1 MVATPQ
7 PNPRRRPMTVPTPP
21 PVGRRAGIMA
31 LPQPKPARPTEPAL
45 ARLFAGTRA
54 RQAVADPRSMR
65 ERMAEGAE
73 VLEGIGAGSV
83 AGIGGLIPDVLA
95 LLGRDAPMLFSK
107 YVMGEEL
114 SEDENAIFRALT
126 KVQDVAGA
134 EAILRGMGYGEKMDA
149 PSDSPDALSQAGVN
163 PFRQGAFFGE
173 FVADPFAA
181 LKGIKALKALGPS
194 DEAVAAYDRQ
204 LAGAQA
210 DAQQRLQLSDPDEV
224 VEPGPGSILDAL
236 DEAQVDEGLIDSV
249 DGDFTFAPNTTQEL
263 IDSLNGPGVVSINPD
278 IIPGGPTGGDG
289 VTVFNYVP
297 GLTDADMVIGTNRQY
312 SLYEFQEDM
321 YDLTGRRIPEG
332 TRIAW
337 PEQLSDDFSSFFH
350 NSPPRPQPTGEVVTP
365 EVRASEEPT
374 PPPATTAE
382 DIIDAE
388 YEELFGPGETSVVSD
403 TPQEGFTGV
412 VEMPLIPTD
421 KVMPATASP
430 DTQVARHSVMT
441 RSIDRQGDIVDYS
454 PFYQLIDRLP
464 DNRAMSKEEVLDSLR
479 GGFGE
484 SVNRDREGSKFVEF
498 LEKHAPNQLYR
509 GQVMAFYRDYTPQ
522 LRVKTLT
529 QTDLDEATAQ
539 GIPAPVGSLT
549 DYGQNSVPSSAGGE
563 PMHIYLSNPNSTV
576 PFTDGTTVQTR
587 GGAYAG
593 YGMRDGLIADHNL
606 GASGGP
612 GTSTATETGV
622 PGYFGHIR
630 LEIITDDQGR
640 RVAVVQEMQSNA
652 AVSEKKFSKGEDTT
666 FNFLTGEER
675 YNIDEL
681 RSTSEGLAIFDEAA
695 NSRVLEPDLASA
707 QIDTLARLRQDATD
721 RMENDLQ
728 LIGGQTPSADET
740 FETLESIYDS
750 APTGV
755 PTGLDLTADLIPMQR
770 AIAKLLTNDL
780 LSHARGEGRTA
791 NSTGVDTTLRN
802 FQIGHMGATE
812 LGPSDARAT
821 RLVGLLEEGN
831 LEDFLDAEDIATL
844 NRVLKKRASQH
855 STTDWSTQGRNA
867 TTEASAM
874 LPAGEDYITVIYRDM
889 NRAVE
894 NGQEPLDFLRST
906 RVHTNALIGH
916 DPGLFG
922 FITEAFDDVP
932 MQSTHESI
940 PAMVGRNML
949 HRIMNDVTDALER
962 EIPVRTPEDVS
973 KQDMDD
979 YIDGLAV
986 PEERKEELMRTF
998 ERWITTINN
1007 PNDPQAYRP
1016 GTPFSGKKSD
1026 VYFYQFAPRLILA
1039 EARKKGLDGVIFPNW
1054 EDMKDV
1060 GGRPSREVVKEIYD
1074 SHVKKGLSQAV
1085 DRQDVVEIP
1094 TIKVGQEDLLHKQ
1107 TGRPHRPARAVYFGG
1122 DRVRTRRYRPDER
1135 PTPDTL
1141 TYEET
1146 LGPLGA
1152 DFDDKLIRRAKGG
1165 PVDLRPKK
1173 LVHSGIG
1180 AMARQVM

>member
-1 MVATPQ
+1 MVAVPQ

-21 PVGRRAGIMA
+21 PANRGAGIMA
-31 LPQPKPARPTEPAL
+31 LPMRRPTAL
-45 ARLFAGTRA
+45 ERKRGRRLQYPGDSR
-54 RQAVADPRSMR
+54 VADPRSMR
-65 ERMAEGAE
+65 ERMAEGAD
-73 VLEGIGAGSV
+73 VLEGIGAGAV
-83 AGIGGLIPDVLA
+83 AGVGGLIPDVLA

-114 SEDENAIFRALT
+114 SEDENAVFRALT

-134 EAILRGMGYGEKMDA
+134 EAILRGMGYGEKIDA
-149 PSDSPDALSQAGVN
+149 PSDSPDALSQMGVN
-163 PFRQGAFFGE
+163 PFRQGAFLGE

-181 LKGIKALKALGPS
+181 FKGIKALKALGPS

-236 DEAQVDEGLIDSV
+236 DEAQADEGLIDSV
-249 DGDFTFAPNTTQEL
+249 DGEFTFAPNTTQEL

-289 VTVFNYVP
+289 VTVFSYVP

-337 PEQLSDDFSSFFH
+337 PEQLSDDFSSFFT

-365 EVRASEEPT
+365 EVRASAEPT

-388 YEELFGPGETSVVSD
+388 YEELFGPGETPVVSD

-412 VEMPLIPTD
+412 VETPLIPTD

-441 RSIDRQGDIVDYS
+441 RSVDRQGDIVDYS

-498 LEKHAPNQLYR
+498 LEQHAPNQLYR

-539 GIPAPVGSLT
+539 GIPTPVGSLT

-576 PFTDGTTVQTR
+576 PFTDATTVQTR
-587 GGAYAG
+587 GGTFAG
-593 YGMRDGLIADHNL
+593 YSMRDGLIADHDL

-612 GTSTATETGV
+612 GTSTAAESGV

-652 AVSEKKFSKGEDTT
+652 TVAERKFAKGEDTT
-666 FNFLTGEER
+666 YNFLTGEER

-707 QIDTLARLRQDATD
+707 QIDTLGMLRQDATE
-721 RMENDLQ
+721 RMGNDLQ
-728 LIGGQTPSADET
+728 LIGGPTPTADET
-740 FETLESIYDS
+740 FETLEAIYAN

-770 AIAKLLTNDL
+770 AVAKLFTNDL
-780 LSHARGEGRTA
+780 LSYARGEGRTR
-791 NSTGVDTTLRN
+791 NSTGVDTTLRE
-802 FQIGHMGATE
+802 FTIGHTGGTE
-812 LGPSDARAT
+812 LGPANERAK
-821 RLVGLLEEGN
+821 RLVALIEEGD
-831 LEDFLDAEDIATL
+831 LEGLLDAEDIATL

-867 TTEASAM
+867 TREASAM

-889 NRAVE
+889 YTAAE
-894 NGQEPLDFLRST
+894 NGQEPLDYLRST
-906 RVHTNALIGH
+906 RVHTNALVNH
-916 DPGLFG
+916 DPGMFG

-932 MQSTHESI
+932 MQATHESI
-940 PAMVGRNML
+940 PAMAGRNMQ
-949 HRIMNDVTDALER
+949 HRIMNDVTDALEA
-962 EIPVRTPEDVS
+962 EVPMRTPEDVS

-986 PEERKEELMRTF
+986 SEERKEELKKTF
-998 ERWITTINN
+998 DRWITTVNN
-1007 PNDPQAYRP
+1007 PSDPQAYRP

-1107 TGRPHRPARAVYFGG
+1107 TGSPHRPARAVYFGG

>member
-1 MVATPQ
+1 MELPQ
-7 PNPRRRPMTVPTPP
+7 SSPRRRPMTVPTPP

-54 RQAVADPRSMR
+54 RQAVPDPRSMR
-65 ERMAEGAE
+65 ERMAEGVQVAQ
-73 VLEGIGAGSV
+73 GIGAGMVSGI
-83 AGIGGLIPDVLA
+83 AGLPADLLVLA
-95 LLGRDAPMLFSK
+95 LADAPALVNK
-107 YVMGEEL
+107 LITGENINQQE
-114 SEDENAIFRALT
+114 SPYFRQLNEFRDT
-126 KVQDVAGA
+126 FGA
-134 EAILRGMGYGEKMDA
+134 EAVMRAMGLGDKLDA
-149 PSDSPDALSQAGVN
+149 PSDSPDALSQMGVN

-181 LKGIKALKALGPS
+181 VKGIKALKALGPS

-224 VEPGPGSILDAL
+224 IEPGPGSILDAL

-249 DGDFTFAPNTTQEL
+249 DGEFTFAPNTTQEL

-297 GLTDADMVIGTNRQY
+297 GLTDGDMVVGTNRQY

-332 TRIAW
+332 ARIAW
-337 PEQLSDDFSSFFH
+337 PEQLSDDFSSFFT

-365 EVRASEEPT
+365 EVRASAEPT
-374 PPPATTAE
+374 PLPATTAE

-388 YEELFGPGETSVVSD
+388 YEELFGPGETPVVSD

-421 KVMPATASP
+421 RRMPATASP

-441 RSIDRQGDIVDYS
+441 RSLDRQGDIVDYS
-454 PFYQLIDRLP
+454 PFYQLVDRLP

-498 LEKHAPNQLYR
+498 LEKNAPNQLYR

-529 QTDLDEATAQ
+529 QTELDEATAQ

-549 DYGQNSVPSSAGGE
+549 DYNQNSVPSSAGGE
-563 PMHIYLSNPNSTV
+563 PMHIYLNNPNSTV

-587 GGAYAG
+587 GGTYAG

-612 GTSTATETGV
+612 GTSMAAERGV

-640 RVAVVQEMQSNA
+640 RIGVTQEKQSNS
-652 AVSEKKFSKGEDTT
+652 AVAERKSAKGQDTS

-695 NSRVLEPDLASA
+695 NSRMLDPDLASA
-707 QIDTLARLRQDATD
+707 QIDTLGSLRQDATE
-721 RMENDLQ
+721 RMGNDLQ
-728 LIGGQTPSADET
+728 LIGGTAPSADET

-770 AIAKLLTNDL
+770 AIAKLMTNDL

-802 FQIGHMGATE
+802 FQIGHIGATE

-821 RLVGLLEEGN
+821 RLVSLLEESN

-922 FITEAFDDVP
+922 FITEAFDDIP
-932 MQSTHESI
+932 MQATHESI
-940 PAMVGRNML
+940 PAMVGRNMQ
-949 HRIMNDVTDALER
+949 HRIMNDVTDALEA
-962 EIPVRTPEDVS
+962 EVPTRTPEDVS

-979 YIDGLAV
+979 YIDGLGV
-986 PEERKEELMRTF
+986 SEERKEELMRTF
-998 ERWITTINN
+998 ERWITTVNN
-1007 PNDPQAYRP
+1007 PSDPQAYRP

-1026 VYFYQFAPRLILA
+1026 VYFYQFAPRLILK
-1039 EARKKGLDGVIFPNW
+1039 EARKKGLEGVIFTNW
-1054 EDMKDV
+1054 EDLADV
-1060 GGRPSREVVKEIYD
+1060 PGRPSREIMKEIYD
-1074 SHVKKGLSQAV
+1074 SHVKKGLAQAV
-1085 DRQDVVEIP
+1085 GSENVVEIP
-1094 TIKVGQEDLLHKQ
+1094 TIKVGQEDLLHRH
-1107 TGRPHRPARAVYFGG
+1107 TGRPHRPARAVYFG
-1122 DRVRTRRYRPDER
+1122 D
-1135 PTPDTL
+1135 
-1141 TYEET
+1141 
-1146 LGPLGA
+1146 GPLGA

-1173 LVHSGIG
+1173 LIHSGIG

>member
-1 MVATPQ
+1 MAT
-7 PNPRRRPMTVPTPP
+7 RRPI
-21 PVGRRAGIMA
+21 R
-31 LPQPKPARPTEPAL
+31 E
-45 ARLFAGTRA
+45 
-54 RQAVADPRSMR
+54 PRSLA
-65 ERMAEGAE
+65 ETFAEGRDVLQGVGTGAIAGLAGLPADLTGIAFGDIPAIVNKLVTGESINQEESPYFQQLNEFRKTYGAE
-73 VLEGIGAGSV
+73 GVMRLMGAGDR
-83 AGIGGLIPDVLA
+83 L
-95 LLGRDAPMLFSK
+95 
-107 YVMGEEL
+107 
-114 SEDENAIFRALT
+114 
-126 KVQDVAGA
+126 
-134 EAILRGMGYGEKMDA
+134 DA
-149 PSDSPDALSQAGVN
+149 PSDSDDALSRAGVN
-163 PFRQGAFFGE
+163 PFRQGAFVGE
-173 FVADPFAA
+173 FLLDPFALA
-181 LKGIKALKALGPS
+181 KAPKALKALRSPS
-194 DEAVAAYDRQ
+194 DAEVAAYDRS
-204 LAGAQA
+204 LAAGAQA
-210 DAQQRLQLSDPDEV
+210 DAQQRLQLTDPDQV
-224 VEPGPGSILDAL
+224 IDPGPGSILDAL
-236 DEAQVDEGLIDSV
+236 DEAQAQEGLIDSV
-249 DGDFTFAPNTTQEL
+249 DDRFTFAPNTTQEL
-263 IDSLNGPGVVSINPD
+263 IDSLNGPDVVSINPD
-278 IIPGGPTGGDG
+278 IIPGGPAGGEG

-297 GLTDADMVIGTNRQY
+297 GLSDADLTTGTRLERPFNY
-312 SLYEFQEDM
+312 HEFSEDM
-321 YDLTGRRIPEG
+321 FDLTGRRIPEG
-332 TRIAW
+332 ALIAW
-337 PEQLSDDFSSFFH
+337 PEQLRDDFFSFFH
-350 NSPPRPQPTGEVVTP
+350 NSPPRSQPTGEVVTP
-365 EVRASEEPT
+365 EVRASAEPT
-374 PPPATTAE
+374 VPPATAAE
-382 DIIDAE
+382 DLIEGTATEI
-388 YEELFGPGETSVVSD
+388 VSE

-412 VEMPLIPTD
+412 VDTPLIPTNR
-421 KVMPATASP
+421 VMPATASP

-441 RSIDRQGDIVDYS
+441 RSIDRQGEIVDYS

-529 QTDLDEATAQ
+529 RTELDEAAAQ
-539 GIPAPVGSLT
+539 GISAPVGSLT

-563 PMHIYLSNPNSTV
+563 PMHIYLNNPNSTI

-587 GGAYAG
+587 GGTGSG
-593 YGMRDGLIADHNL
+593 YQMRGGTIADHSI

-612 GTSTATETGV
+612 GTSTTTESGV

-640 RVAVVQEMQSNA
+640 RVGVLQEMQSNA
-652 AVSEKKFSKGEDTT
+652 AVAERKFAKGQDTD

-695 NSRVLEPDLASA
+695 NSRVLEPGLAAA
-707 QIDTLARLRQDATD
+707 QLDTLSDLRRDATE
-721 RMENDLQ
+721 RMGNDLQ
-728 LIGGQTPSADET
+728 LIGGPAPSADET
-740 FETLESIYDS
+740 FETLESIYDN

-770 AIAKLLTNDL
+770 VVAKLLTNDL

-812 LGPSDARAT
+812 VGPSHARAT

-831 LEDFLDAEDIATL
+831 LEDFLDAEDIATF
-844 NRVLKKRASQH
+844 NRVLKKRATQH

-889 NRAVE
+889 NTAVE

-940 PAMVGRNML
+940 PAMSGRNML
-949 HRIMNDVTDALER
+949 HRIMNDVTDALEA
-962 EIPVRTPEDVS
+962 EVPMRTPEDAS
-973 KQDMDD
+973 KQEMNN

-986 PEERKEELMRTF
+986 SDERRAELKKTF
-998 ERWITTINN
+998 DTWLTTINN
-1007 PNDPQAYRP
+1007 PNAPQAYRP
-1016 GTPFSGKKSD
+1016 GSPFSGKKSD

-1054 EDMKDV
+1054 EDMHDV
-1060 GGRPSREVVKEIYD
+1060 GGRPSQEIVKEIYD
-1074 SHVKKGLSQAV
+1074 SHVKKGLTQAV

-1107 TGRPHRPARAVYFGG
+1107 TGRPHRPARAVYFGDG
-1122 DRVRTRRYRPDER
+1122 S
-1135 PTPDTL
+1135 
-1141 TYEET
+1141 
-1146 LGPLGA
+1146 LGEK
-1152 DFDDKLIRRAKGG
+1152 FDNKLIRRAKGG

-1173 LVHSGIG
+1173 LIHSGIG
-1180 AMARQVM
+1180 GMARQVM

>member
-1 MVATPQ
+1 MELPK
-7 PNPRRRPMTVPTPP
+7 PSPRRRPMSVPTPP
-21 PVGRRAGIMA
+21 PVGRRSGIMA
-31 LPQPKPARPTEPAL
+31 LPQRKPTRVERTMANREPAL
-45 ARLFAGTRA
+45 AQLFAGTRG
-54 RQAVADPRSMR
+54 RGPDGRTFG

-107 YVMGEEL
+107 YVMGKPL
-114 SEDENAIFRALT
+114 SEDENALFRALT

-224 VEPGPGSILDAL
+224 IEPGPGSILDAL

-249 DGDFTFAPNTTQEL
+249 DGEFTFAPNMTQEL
-263 IDSLNGPGVVSINPD
+263 IDNLNGPGVVSINPD

-289 VTVFNYVP
+289 VTVFSYVP

-337 PEQLSDDFSSFFH
+337 PEQLSDDFSSFFT

-365 EVRASEEPT
+365 EVRASAEPT

-388 YEELFGPGETSVVSD
+388 YEELFGPGETPVVSD

-412 VEMPLIPTD
+412 VDMPLIPTD
-421 KVMPATASP
+421 RRMPATASP

-529 QTDLDEATAQ
+529 QTELDEAAAQ
-539 GIPAPVGSLT
+539 GIPVPVGSLT
-549 DYGQNSVPSSAGGE
+549 DYDQNSVPSSAGGE
-563 PMHIYLSNPNSTV
+563 PMHIYLNNPNSTV

-587 GGAYAG
+587 GGTYAG
-593 YGMRDGLIADHNL
+593 YQMNGGLIADHRL

-612 GTSTATETGV
+612 GTSTVEEKGV

-640 RVAVVQEMQSNA
+640 RIGVTQEKQSNS
-652 AVSEKKFSKGEDTT
+652 AVAERKSAKGQDTS

-707 QIDTLARLRQDATD
+707 QIDTLGSLRQDATE
-721 RMENDLQ
+721 RMGNDLQ
-728 LIGGQTPSADET
+728 LIGGPMPSADET

-780 LSHARGEGRTA
+780 LSHARGEGRTN

-812 LGPSDARAT
+812 FGPSDARAT

-874 LPAGEDYITVIYRDM
+874 LPAGEDYISVIYRDM

-916 DPGLFG
+916 DPGMFG

-940 PAMVGRNML
+940 PAMAGRNML
-949 HRIMNDVTDALER
+949 HRIMNDVTDALEA
-962 EIPVRTPEDVS
+962 EVPVRTPENVS
-973 KQDMDD
+973 RYDMDN

-986 PEERKEELMRTF
+986 SEERKEELKKTF
-998 ERWITTINN
+998 ERWITTVNN

-1039 EARKKGLDGVIFPNW
+1039 EARKKGLDGVIFTNW
-1054 EDMKDV
+1054 EDLADV
-1060 GGRPSREVVKEIYD
+1060 PGRPSREIMKEIYD
-1074 SHVKKGLSQAV
+1074 SHVKKGLAQAV
-1085 DRQDVVEIP
+1085 GSENVVEIP
-1094 TIKVGQEDLLHKQ
+1094 TIKVGQEDLLHRH
-1107 TGRPHRPARAVYFGG
+1107 TGRPHRPARAVYFG
-1122 DRVRTRRYRPDER
+1122 D
-1135 PTPDTL
+1135 
-1141 TYEET
+1141 
-1146 LGPLGA
+1146 GPLGA

>member
-21 PVGRRAGIMA
+21 PVGRRSGIMA

-54 RQAVADPRSMR
+54 RQAVPDPRSMR
-65 ERMAEGAE
+65 ERMAEGAQ
-73 VLEGIGAGSV
+73 VMEGIGAGAV
-83 AGIGGLIPDVLA
+83 AGVGGLIPDVLA

-107 YVMGEEL
+107 YVMGKPL
-114 SEDENAIFRALT
+114 SEDENAVFRALT

-149 PSDSPDALSQAGVN
+149 PSDSPDALSQMGVN

-181 LKGIKALKALGPS
+181 FKGIKALKALGPS

-210 DAQQRLQLSDPDEV
+210 DAQQRLQLTDPDRTLDV
-224 VEPGPGSILDAL
+224 QPGQTQLQAL
-236 DEAQVDEGLIDSV
+236 EEAAVDEGLIDSV

-365 EVRASEEPT
+365 EVRASAEPT
-374 PPPATTAE
+374 PPPVTAAE
-382 DIIDAE
+382 DIIEGTAT
-388 YEELFGPGETSVVSD
+388 ELVSE
-403 TPQEGFTGV
+403 TPQQGFTGV
-412 VEMPLIPTD
+412 VETPLIPTD

-441 RSIDRQGDIVDYS
+441 RSVDRQGDIVDYS

-652 AVSEKKFSKGEDTT
+652 TVAERKFSKGEDTT

-695 NSRVLEPDLASA
+695 NSRMLEPDLAAA
-707 QIDTLARLRQDATD
+707 QVDTLGRLRQDATD

-728 LIGGQTPSADET
+728 LIGGPAPTADET

-780 LSHARGEGRTA
+780 LSHARGTGRTS
-791 NSTGVDTTLRN
+791 NSTGVDTTLRE
-802 FQIGHMGATE
+802 FTIGHTGGTE
-812 LGPSDARAT
+812 LGPAANRT
-821 RLVGLLEEGN
+821 GRLTDLLEAEN
-831 LEDFLDAEDIATL
+831 IEDLLDAEDIATL

-855 STTDWSTQGRNA
+855 ATTDWSTQGRNA
-867 TTEASAM
+867 TREASAT
-874 LPAGEDYITVIYRDM
+874 LRTGEDLATVIYRDM
-889 NRAVE
+889 NTAVE
-894 NGQEPLDFLRST
+894 NGEEPLDYIRRT
-906 RVHTNALIGH
+906 RTTATSLVQE

-922 FITEAFDDVP
+922 FLTEAFDDVP
-932 MQSTHESI
+932 MQATHESI
-940 PAMVGRNML
+940 PAMVGRNMQ
-949 HRIMNDVTDALER
+949 HRIMNDVADALER

-986 PEERKEELMRTF
+986 SEERKEELMRTF
-998 ERWITTINN
+998 ERWITTVNN
-1007 PNDPQAYRP
+1007 PSDPQAYRP

-1122 DRVRTRRYRPDER
+1122 DRVRTRRYRPEDR

>member
-1 MVATPQ
+1 MELPQ
-7 PNPRRRPMTVPTPP
+7 SSPRRRPMTVPTPP

-31 LPQPKPARPTEPAL
+31 LPMRRPTTLERKRGR
-45 ARLFAGTRA
+45 RLQYPGDPR
-54 RQAVADPRSMR
+54 VPDPRSMR

-73 VLEGIGAGSV
+73 VLEGIGAGGV

-114 SEDENAIFRALT
+114 SEDENALFRALT

-134 EAILRGMGYGEKMDA
+134 EAILRGMGYGEKIDA
-149 PSDSPDALSQAGVN
+149 PSDSPDALSQMGVN
-163 PFRQGAFFGE
+163 PFRQGAFLGE

-181 LKGIKALKALGPS
+181 FKGIKALKALGPS

-210 DAQQRLQLSDPDEV
+210 DAQQRLQLSDPNRTLDV
-224 VEPGPGSILDAL
+224 QPGQTQLQAFE
-236 DEAQVDEGLIDSV
+236 EAQAEEGLIDSV
-249 DGDFTFAPNTTQEL
+249 DGEFAFAPNLTQEF

-289 VTVFNYVP
+289 VTVFSYVP

-337 PEQLSDDFSSFFH
+337 PEQLSDDFSTFFT

-365 EVRASEEPT
+365 EVRASAEPT
-374 PPPATTAE
+374 PAPATTAE

-388 YEELFGPGETSVVSD
+388 YEELFGPGETPVVSD
-403 TPQEGFTGV
+403 TPQQGFTGV

-421 KVMPATASP
+421 RRMPATASP

-441 RSIDRQGDIVDYS
+441 RSLDRQGDIVDYS
-454 PFYQLIDRLP
+454 PFYQLVDRLP

-498 LEKHAPNQLYR
+498 LEKHAPNQLTR

-529 QTDLDEATAQ
+529 QTEIDEATAQ
-539 GIPAPVGSLT
+539 GIPAPVGSLV

-563 PMHIYLSNPNSTV
+563 PMHIYLNNPNSTV
-576 PFTDGTTVQTR
+576 PFTDATTVQTR
-587 GGAYAG
+587 GGTGSG
-593 YGMRDGLIADHNL
+593 YQMRGGLIADHSI

-612 GTSTATETGV
+612 GTSTATESGV

-640 RVAVVQEMQSNA
+640 RIGVTQEKQSNS
-652 AVSEKKFSKGEDTT
+652 AVAERKLAKGQDTS

-695 NSRVLEPDLASA
+695 NSRVLEPGLASA
-707 QIDTLARLRQDATD
+707 QLDTLSMLRQDATE
-721 RMENDLQ
+721 RMGNDLQ
-728 LIGGQTPSADET
+728 LIGGVAPTADET
-740 FETLESIYDS
+740 FETLEAIYAN

-770 AIAKLLTNDL
+770 AVAKLVTSDL
-780 LSHARGEGRTA
+780 LNHARGAGRVN
-791 NSTGVDTTLRN
+791 NSTGVDTTLRE
-802 FQIGHMGATE
+802 FTIGHIGGTE
-812 LGPSDARAT
+812 LGPANERAK
-821 RLVGLLEEGN
+821 RLVALIEEGD
-831 LEDFLDAEDIATL
+831 LEGLLDAEDIATL

-867 TTEASAM
+867 TREASAM
-874 LPAGEDYITVIYRDM
+874 LPAGPVGAEDYITVIYRDM

-906 RVHTNALIGH
+906 RVHTNALVNH
-916 DPGLFG
+916 DPGMFG

-940 PAMVGRNML
+940 PAMAGRNML
-949 HRIMNDVTDALER
+949 HRIMNDVTDALEA
-962 EIPVRTPEDVS
+962 EVPIRTPENVS
-973 KQDMDD
+973 RYDMDN

-986 PEERKEELMRTF
+986 SEERKEELKKTF
-998 ERWITTINN
+998 DRWITTVNN
-1007 PNDPQAYRP
+1007 PSDPQAYRP

-1026 VYFYQFAPRLILA
+1026 VYFYQFAPRLILK
-1039 EARKKGLDGVIFPNW
+1039 EARKKGLDGVIFP
-1054 EDMKDV
+1054 
-1060 GGRPSREVVKEIYD
+1060 
-1074 SHVKKGLSQAV
+1074 
-1085 DRQDVVEIP
+1085 
-1094 TIKVGQEDLLHKQ
+1094 
-1107 TGRPHRPARAVYFGG
+1107 TGK
-1122 DRVRTRRYRPDER
+1122 T
-1135 PTPDTL
+1135 
-1141 TYEET
+1141 
-1146 LGPLGA
+1146 
-1152 DFDDKLIRRAKGG
+1152 
-1165 PVDLRPKK
+1165 
-1173 LVHSGIG
+1173 
-1180 AMARQVM
+1180 

>member
-1 MVATPQ
+1 MELPQ
-7 PNPRRRPMTVPTPP
+7 SSPRRRPMTVPTPP

-54 RQAVADPRSMR
+54 RQAVPDPRSMR
-65 ERMAEGAE
+65 ERMAEGVQVAQ
-73 VLEGIGAGSV
+73 GIGAGMVSGI
-83 AGIGGLIPDVLA
+83 AGLPADLVVLA
-95 LLGRDAPMLFSK
+95 LADAPALVNK
-107 YVMGEEL
+107 LITGENINQQE
-114 SEDENAIFRALT
+114 SPYFRQLNEFRDT
-126 KVQDVAGA
+126 FGA
-134 EAILRGMGYGEKMDA
+134 EAVMRAMGLGDKLDA
-149 PSDSPDALSQAGVN
+149 PSDSPDALSQMGVN

-181 LKGIKALKALGPS
+181 VKGIKALKALGPS

-224 VEPGPGSILDAL
+224 IEPGPGSILDAL

-249 DGDFTFAPNTTQEL
+249 DGEFTFAPNTTQEL

-297 GLTDADMVIGTNRQY
+297 GLTDGDMVVGTNRQY

-332 TRIAW
+332 ARIAW
-337 PEQLSDDFSSFFH
+337 PEQLSDDFSSFFT

-365 EVRASEEPT
+365 EVRASAEPT
-374 PPPATTAE
+374 PLPATTAE

-388 YEELFGPGETSVVSD
+388 YEELFGPGETPVVSD

-421 KVMPATASP
+421 RRMPATASP

-441 RSIDRQGDIVDYS
+441 RSLDRQGDIVDYS
-454 PFYQLIDRLP
+454 PFYQLVDRLP

-498 LEKHAPNQLYR
+498 LEKNAPNQLYR

-529 QTDLDEATAQ
+529 QTELDEATAQ

-549 DYGQNSVPSSAGGE
+549 DYNQNSVPSSAGGE
-563 PMHIYLSNPNSTV
+563 PMHIYLNNPNSTV

-587 GGAYAG
+587 GGTYAG

-612 GTSTATETGV
+612 GTSMAAERGV

-640 RVAVVQEMQSNA
+640 RIGVTQEKQSNS
-652 AVSEKKFSKGEDTT
+652 AVAERKSAKGQDTS

-695 NSRVLEPDLASA
+695 NSRMLDPDLASA
-707 QIDTLARLRQDATD
+707 QIDTLGSLRQDATE
-721 RMENDLQ
+721 RMGNDLQ
-728 LIGGQTPSADET
+728 LIGGTAPSADET

-770 AIAKLLTNDL
+770 AIAKLMTNDL

-802 FQIGHMGATE
+802 FQIGHIGATE

-821 RLVGLLEEGN
+821 RLVSLLEESN

-922 FITEAFDDVP
+922 FITEAFDDIP
-932 MQSTHESI
+932 MQATHESI
-940 PAMVGRNML
+940 PAMVGRNMQ
-949 HRIMNDVTDALER
+949 HRIMNDVTDALEA
-962 EIPVRTPEDVS
+962 EVPTRTPEDVS

-979 YIDGLAV
+979 YIDGLGV
-986 PEERKEELMRTF
+986 SEERKEELMRTF
-998 ERWITTINN
+998 ERWITTVNN
-1007 PNDPQAYRP
+1007 PSDPQAYRP

-1026 VYFYQFAPRLILA
+1026 VYFYQFAPRLILK
-1039 EARKKGLDGVIFPNW
+1039 EARKKGLEGVIFTNW
-1054 EDMKDV
+1054 EDLADV
-1060 GGRPSREVVKEIYD
+1060 PGRPSREIMKEIYD
-1074 SHVKKGLSQAV
+1074 SHVKKGLAQAV
-1085 DRQDVVEIP
+1085 GSENVVEIP
-1094 TIKVGQEDLLHKQ
+1094 TIKVGQEDLLHRH
-1107 TGRPHRPARAVYFGG
+1107 TGRPHRPARAVYFG
-1122 DRVRTRRYRPDER
+1122 D
-1135 PTPDTL
+1135 
-1141 TYEET
+1141 
-1146 LGPLGA
+1146 GPLGA

-1173 LVHSGIG
+1173 LIHSGIG

>member
-1 MVATPQ
+1 MELPQ
-7 PNPRRRPMTVPTPP
+7 SSPRRRPMTVPTPP

-54 RQAVADPRSMR
+54 RQAVPDPRSMR
-65 ERMAEGAE
+65 ERMAEGVQVAQ
-73 VLEGIGAGSV
+73 GIGAGMVSGI
-83 AGIGGLIPDVLA
+83 AGLPADLLVLA
-95 LLGRDAPMLFSK
+95 LADAPALVNK
-107 YVMGEEL
+107 LITGENINQQE
-114 SEDENAIFRALT
+114 SPYFRQLNEFRDT
-126 KVQDVAGA
+126 FGA
-134 EAILRGMGYGEKMDA
+134 EAVMRAMGLGDKLDA
-149 PSDSPDALSQAGVN
+149 PSDSPDALSQMGVN

-181 LKGIKALKALGPS
+181 VKGIKALKALGPS

-224 VEPGPGSILDAL
+224 IEPGPGSILDAL

-249 DGDFTFAPNTTQEL
+249 DGEFTFAPNTTQEL

-297 GLTDADMVIGTNRQY
+297 GLTDGDMVVGTNRQY

-332 TRIAW
+332 ARIAW
-337 PEQLSDDFSSFFH
+337 PEQLSDDFSSFFT

-365 EVRASEEPT
+365 EVRASAEPT
-374 PPPATTAE
+374 PLPATTAE

-388 YEELFGPGETSVVSD
+388 YEELFGPGETPVVSD
-403 TPQEGFTGV
+403 TPQEGFTGLV
-412 VEMPLIPTD
+412 DMPLIPTD
-421 KVMPATASP
+421 RRMPATASP

-441 RSIDRQGDIVDYS
+441 RSLDRQGDIVDYS
-454 PFYQLIDRLP
+454 PFYQLVDRLP

-498 LEKHAPNQLYR
+498 LEKNAPNQLYR

-529 QTDLDEATAQ
+529 QTELDEATAQ

-549 DYGQNSVPSSAGGE
+549 DYNQNSVPSSAGGE
-563 PMHIYLSNPNSTV
+563 PMHIYLNNPNSTV

-587 GGAYAG
+587 GGTYAG

-612 GTSTATETGV
+612 GTSMAAERGV

-640 RVAVVQEMQSNA
+640 RIGVTQEKQSNS
-652 AVSEKKFSKGEDTT
+652 AVAERKSAKGQDTS

-695 NSRVLEPDLASA
+695 NSRMLDPDLASA
-707 QIDTLARLRQDATD
+707 QIDTLGSLRQDATE
-721 RMENDLQ
+721 RMGNDLQ
-728 LIGGQTPSADET
+728 LIGGTAPSADET

-770 AIAKLLTNDL
+770 AIAKLMTNDL

-802 FQIGHMGATE
+802 FQIGHIGATE

-821 RLVGLLEEGN
+821 RLVSLLEESN

-922 FITEAFDDVP
+922 FITEAFDDIP
-932 MQSTHESI
+932 MQATHESI
-940 PAMVGRNML
+940 PAMVGRNMQ
-949 HRIMNDVTDALER
+949 HRIMNDVTDALEA
-962 EIPVRTPEDVS
+962 EVPTRTPEDVS

-979 YIDGLAV
+979 YIDGLGV
-986 PEERKEELMRTF
+986 SEERKEELMRTF
-998 ERWITTINN
+998 ERWITTVNN
-1007 PNDPQAYRP
+1007 PSDPQAYRP

-1026 VYFYQFAPRLILA
+1026 VYFYQFAPRLILK
-1039 EARKKGLDGVIFPNW
+1039 EARKKGLEGVIFTNW
-1054 EDMKDV
+1054 EDLADV
-1060 GGRPSREVVKEIYD
+1060 PGRPSREIMKEIYD
-1074 SHVKKGLSQAV
+1074 SHVKKGLAQAV
-1085 DRQDVVEIP
+1085 GSENVVEIP
-1094 TIKVGQEDLLHKQ
+1094 TIKVGQEDLLHRH
-1107 TGRPHRPARAVYFGG
+1107 TGRPHRPARAVYFG
-1122 DRVRTRRYRPDER
+1122 D
-1135 PTPDTL
+1135 
-1141 TYEET
+1141 
-1146 LGPLGA
+1146 GPLGA

-1173 LVHSGIG
+1173 LIHSGIG

>member
-1 MVATPQ
+1 MELPQ
-7 PNPRRRPMTVPTPP
+7 SSPRRRPMTVPTPP

-31 LPQPKPARPTEPAL
+31 LPMRRPTTLERKRGR
-45 ARLFAGTRA
+45 RLQYPGDPR
-54 RQAVADPRSMR
+54 VPDPRSMR

-73 VLEGIGAGSV
+73 VLEGIGAGAV
-83 AGIGGLIPDVLA
+83 AGVGGLIPDVLA

-114 SEDENAIFRALT
+114 SEDENALFRALT

-134 EAILRGMGYGEKMDA
+134 EAILRGMGYGEKIDA
-149 PSDSPDALSQAGVN
+149 PSDSPDALSQMGVN
-163 PFRQGAFFGE
+163 PFRQGAFLGE

-181 LKGIKALKALGPS
+181 FKGIKALKALGPS

-210 DAQQRLQLSDPDEV
+210 DAQQRLQLSDPNRTLDV
-224 VEPGPGSILDAL
+224 QPGQTQLQAFE
-236 DEAQVDEGLIDSV
+236 EAQAEEGLIDSV
-249 DGDFTFAPNTTQEL
+249 DGEFAFAPNLTQEF

-289 VTVFNYVP
+289 VTVFSYVP

-337 PEQLSDDFSSFFH
+337 PEQLSDDFSTFFT

-365 EVRASEEPT
+365 EVRASAEPT
-374 PPPATTAE
+374 PLPATTAE

-388 YEELFGPGETSVVSD
+388 YEELFGPGETPVVSD
-403 TPQEGFTGV
+403 TPQQGFTGV

-421 KVMPATASP
+421 RRMPATASP

-441 RSIDRQGDIVDYS
+441 RSLDRQGDIVDYS
-454 PFYQLIDRLP
+454 PFYQLVDRLP

-498 LEKHAPNQLYR
+498 LEKHAPNQLTR
-509 GQVMAFYRDYTPQ
+509 DQVMAFYRDYTPQ

-529 QTDLDEATAQ
+529 QTEIDQAVAQNVAEGRLAT
-539 GIPAPVGSLT
+539 PVTPVGSLV

-576 PFTDGTTVQTR
+576 PFTDATTVQTR
-587 GGAYAG
+587 GGTGSG
-593 YGMRDGLIADHNL
+593 YQMRGGLIADHSI

-612 GTSTATETGV
+612 GTSTATESGV

-640 RVAVVQEMQSNA
+640 RIGVTQEKQSNS
-652 AVSEKKFSKGEDTT
+652 AVAERKLAKGQDTS

-695 NSRVLEPDLASA
+695 NSRVLEPDLAAA
-707 QIDTLARLRQDATD
+707 QLDTLGMLRQDATE
-721 RMENDLQ
+721 RMGNDLQ
-728 LIGGQTPSADET
+728 LIGGPTPTADET
-740 FETLESIYDS
+740 FETLEAIYAN

-770 AIAKLLTNDL
+770 AIAKLVTSDL
-780 LSHARGEGRTA
+780 LNHARGAGRVS
-791 NSTGVDTTLRN
+791 NSTGVDTTLRE
-802 FQIGHMGATE
+802 FTIGHIGATE
-812 LGPSDARAT
+812 LGPSSNRAT
-821 RLVGLLEEGN
+821 NLADLLKQKHIYQRH
-831 LEDFLDAEDIATL
+831 EDLLDAEDIATL

-855 STTDWSTQGRNA
+855 ATTEWSTQGRPQSVTDTA
-867 TTEASAM
+867 AGPIT
-874 LPAGEDYITVIYRDM
+874 GEDTIAQIYRQM
-889 NRAVE
+889 NEAAE
-894 NGQEPLDFLRST
+894 NGEEPLDFLSASGANREF
-906 RVHTNALIGH
+906 NADNIIRH

-940 PAMVGRNML
+940 PAMAGRNML
-949 HRIMNDVTDALER
+949 HRIMNDVTDALEA
-962 EIPVRTPEDVS
+962 EVPIRTPENVS
-973 KQDMDD
+973 RYDMDN

-986 PEERKEELMRTF
+986 SEERKEELKKTF
-998 ERWITTINN
+998 DRWITTVNN
-1007 PNDPQAYRP
+1007 PSDPQAYRP

-1039 EARKKGLDGVIFPNW
+1039 EARKKGLDGVIFTNW
-1054 EDMKDV
+1054 EDLADV
-1060 GGRPSREVVKEIYD
+1060 PGRPSREIMKEIYD
-1074 SHVKKGLSQAV
+1074 SHVKKGLAQAV
-1085 DRQDVVEIP
+1085 GSENVVEIP
-1094 TIKVGQEDLLHKQ
+1094 TIKVGQEDLLHRH
-1107 TGRPHRPARAVYFGG
+1107 TGRPHRPARAVYFG
-1122 DRVRTRRYRPDER
+1122 D
-1135 PTPDTL
+1135 
-1141 TYEET
+1141 
-1146 LGPLGA
+1146 GPLGA

-1173 LVHSGIG
+1173 LIHSGIG